1 MENLE
6 KINFKKYFKINKAYK
21 IVWKYTNEEIVL
33 CMWVTEDNVD
43 LLYIEIG
50 YLGYNDNEITTI
62 NNENFERYIFDFSK
76 IMEVNNVDFS
86 EKYINEIEKE
96 IEDRIDYLALLE
108 KRYFKRKRF
117 IKNRSFL
124 WKLETLI
131 FWDFFFEEK
140 LRKKFK
146 KYFY

>member
-43 LLYIEIG
+43 LLFTEVG
-50 YLGYNDNEITTI
+50 YYDNDNEITTI
-62 NNENFERYIFDFSK
+62 NNENFKRYIFDFSK

-96 IEDRIDYLALLE
+96 IEDRIDYLVNLE

>member
-1 MENLE
+1 MEKLE

-21 IVWKYTNEEIVL
+21 IVWKYNEEIVL

-43 LLYIEIG
+43 LLFTEVG
-50 YLGYNDNEITTI
+50 YYDNDNEITTI
-62 NNENFERYIFDFSK
+62 NNENFKRYIFDFSK

-96 IEDRIDYLALLE
+96 IEDRIDYLVNLE

>member
-6 KINFKKYFKINKAYK
+6 KINFKKYFKINKSYK
-21 IVWKYTNEEIVL
+21 IIWKYNEEIVL

-43 LLYIEIG
+43 LLYTEID
-50 YLGYNDNEITTI
+50 YYSDDEIITVD
-62 NNENFERYIFDFSK
+62 NENFEKYIFDFSK

-86 EKYINEIEKE
+86 EKYIDEIEKE
-96 IEDRIDYLALLE
+96 IEDKIDYLVNLE
-108 KRYFKRKRF
+108 KKYFKRKRF

-131 FWDFFFEEK
+131 FWNFFFEEK

-146 KYFY
+146 KNFY